1 MRFFMYYKYNR
12 VLYKQIWEKKM
23 YYIYYVYINY
33 IIIIESITN
42 YSDVKHNILVDKNY
56 IFVFSYFV
64 LSLTEFRKKL
74 IWLIFTGFNKL

>member
-56 IFVFSYFV
+56 IFVFS
-64 LSLTEFRKKL
+64 LTEFRKKL